1 MKVLKNG
8 FLFLGLFLS
17 LSTLCLSQQ
26 YTLRDGEEIAYQAQ
40 LTLSMYKDLLNVIS
54 YKDLATESEIKKLI
68 NNSYTD
74 SRSQIF
80 HSAEA
85 IIEDNIKPSNLL
97 AQHAQDKTIRDY
109 LNYFDLAYEK
119 TDRATIDFYDFEV
132 SNLKSGNHLYI
143 KVKYTSLFKG
153 KHKEDKASYR
163 AVDRLAELRVEKQDN
178 EWKTY
183 ITSIIYYQPENA
195 INSAEGD
202 VELEGSVP
210 TESTFTRLTARAGE
224 GGGTSSGELNQTDK
238 FSEQKK
244 AQDSLFSHQMKI
256 GKRALDAGQLADAF
270 VAFSEAEKIYPF
282 HRDLQLNLRDLAKA
296 QNLRISGVEN
306 SYAYVK
312 NNAEKAYAARDY
324 LKAKSLYAEA
334 LLLRPEEKNLQL
346 VIEKLD
352 KIIQQ
357 LALLESKYAV
367 GDYKAAIKD
376 YSRAIKEDRNN
387 ADYYYGR
394 GKSYEKIN
402 AVKEA
407 FENYTKA
414 IALDGNFVEAL
425 SSRAQLY
432 TKTRQYHK
440 AIADYTLIISN
451 PGYAA
456 AFYPE
461 RARLKMRMGNLNG
474 ALEDYNAAIRLS
486 PEDADLYFGKGMI
499 LLNQENTREAI
510 SAFTEAIQKDNQHA
524 SARYQRGRAFASIG
538 NLQQASTDFADARSI
553 GLEEAQLAE
562 INKLT
567 LKYYKKA
574 EGAML
579 ENNFSHAVQSFNEA
593 LLISPAFGR
602 AWLRKGDAYFMLENY
617 DSAILNYNKAI
628 EYTPLSFGYFKRGL
642 AYQQNKNIPAAT
654 NDFKRYIPIGKELIA
669 RTKKE
674 KAVTEPLASL
684 QENFVEERAEACYA
698 LGYAQL
704 MTQQFVDAIDNL
716 DMAIHAR
723 KFFPKAYF
731 ARGAAL
737 YALEDYKGAVKN
749 MEESIKMGLSEPL
762 VFYSLGRAYVANGQL
777 KDAVF
782 SYSHTVKIDPEF
794 EAAFKERAICY
805 KELGEYSAALDDIE
819 AALSLNSALNEDVE
833 LMAQKGLVEL
843 YLNRPREANKS
854 LDQALRMNES
864 DAWALY
870 GKACALAQ
878 QQKIEESLEWFR
890 KAFQTRQ
897 IAWAAIKNDPLIN
910 PVSKQKAFKNLVK
923 TYLN

>member
-8 FLFLGLFLS
+8 FLFVSLFLS

-26 YTLRDGEEIAYQAQ
+26 YTLRDQEEIAYQAQ

-68 NNSYTD
+68 NNSYTQ
-74 SRSQIF
+74 SRSRIF
-80 HSAEA
+80 YSAEA

-132 SNLKSGNHLYI
+132 SNLKYSKHLYI

-153 KHKEDKASYR
+153 KHKEDKAPYKV
-163 AVDRLAELRVEKQDN
+163 VDRIAELRAEKQDN

-183 ITSIIYYQPENA
+183 ITSIVYYNPEKPVSA
-195 INSAEGD
+195 AEGD
-202 VELEGSVP
+202 VELDNSVP
-210 TESTFTRLTARAGE
+210 KESTFTRLTARAGE
-224 GGGTSSGELNQTDK
+224 GGGTSSRELNQAEK
-238 FSEQKK
+238 FSRQKK
-244 AQDSLFSHQMKI
+244 EQDSLFNHQMKI
-256 GKRALDAGQLADAF
+256 GRSALDAGQLAGAF
-270 VAFSEAEKIYPF
+270 AAFSEAEKIYPF
-282 HRDLQLNLRDLAKA
+282 HRDLQLNLRDLARA
-296 QNLRISGVEN
+296 QNLKISGEE
-306 SYAYVK
+306 STYADVK
-312 NNAEKAYAARDY
+312 NRAEKAYAARDY
-324 LKAKSLYAEA
+324 LKAKNLYAEA
-334 LLLRPEEKNLQL
+334 LLLKPEEKNLQI

-394 GKSYEKIN
+394 GKAYEKIN

-407 FENYTKA
+407 FKDYTKA
-414 IALDGNFVEAL
+414 IVLDGNFVEAL

-432 TKTRQYHK
+432 TKTEQYHE

-474 ALEDYNAAIRLS
+474 ALEDYNVAIRQN
-486 PEDADLYFGKGMI
+486 PEDVALYFGKGMI
-499 LLNQENTREAI
+499 LLRQENTREAI
-510 SAFTEAIQKDNQHA
+510 QAFSEAVQKDKQHVN
-524 SARYQRGRAFASIG
+524 ARYQRGMAFATLG
-538 NLQQASTDFADARSI
+538 NLEQAAADFASARSL
-553 GLEEAQLAE
+553 GLEDAQLAE

-574 EGAML
+574 EGAMV
-579 ENNFSHAVQSFNEA
+579 ENNFSYAVESFNEA
-593 LLISPAFGR
+593 LLISPSFGR

-617 DSAILNYNKAI
+617 DSAILSYNKAI
-628 EYTPLSFGYFKRGL
+628 EHDPLSFAYFKRGL
-642 AYQQNKNIPAAT
+642 AYQQNENIPAAT

-674 KAVTEPLASL
+674 KTVRAPLASL
-684 QENFVEERAEACYA
+684 QANFVEERADACYA

-704 MTQQFVDAIDNL
+704 VTQQFVDAIDNL
-716 DMAIHAR
+716 DLAIHAR

-737 YALEDYKGAVKN
+737 YALEDYRGAVRN
-749 MEESIKMGLSEPL
+749 MEESVKMGLSEPL
-762 VFYSLGRAYVANGQL
+762 VFYSLGKAYVANEQL
-777 KDAVF
+777 KDAVL
-782 SYSHTVKIDPEF
+782 SYSHTIKVDPQY
-794 EAAFKERAICY
+794 EAAYKERAICN
-805 KELGEYSAALDDIE
+805 KKLGEYAAALDDIE
-819 AALSLNSALNEDVE
+819 TALSLNKALHEDVE
-833 LMAQKGLVEL
+833 LMAQKGLIEL
-843 YLNRPREANKS
+843 YLNRPREANQS
-854 LDQALRMNES
+854 LDQALRINES

-878 QQKIEESLEWFR
+878 QQKIEESLDLFR

-897 IAWAAIKNDPLIN
+897 IAWATIKNDPLIN